1 MNRSTQF
8 LRELLRE
15 DDLGRYGCCAGP
27 MQFSLVGSP
36 STWDSYGVDGDH
48 DGRRSPYRGRDAA
61 RRRP

>member
-36 STWDSYGVDGDH
+36 STWDSYGVDGD
-48 DGRRSPYRGRDAA
+48 
-61 RRRP
+61 RRPQVPLPRPGCG